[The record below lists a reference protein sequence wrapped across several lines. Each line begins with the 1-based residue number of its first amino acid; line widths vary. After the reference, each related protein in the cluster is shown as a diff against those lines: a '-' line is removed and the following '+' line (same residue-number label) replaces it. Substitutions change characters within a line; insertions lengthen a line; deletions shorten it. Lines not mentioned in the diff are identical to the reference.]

1 MRGSSRSDNIHS
13 SKKKKIIVT
22 FYFIFRKR
30 KKKKSPII
38 MIYIKELLKKT
49 IVSLTQIDYK
59 RQYLLSINLPIH
71 K

>member
-1 MRGSSRSDNIHS
+1 
-13 SKKKKIIVT
+13 
-22 FYFIFRKR
+22 
-30 KKKKSPII
+30 